1 MKICKLH
8 NFKRQCTARLD
19 DESTGFLS
27 TNGKVYILNNI
38 SYEILLMLEGG
49 NSQEE
54 IINQLCQKYSV
65 SCRGIHES
73 IKETGLTLNLKGGD
87 NMYKKPIMMEVDGW
101 GKHG

>member
-65 SCRGIHES
+65 SS
-73 IKETGLTLNLKGGD
+73 DTVSPDVTLNLKGGD

>member
-1 MKICKLH
+1 MLIDVSGPSLITIGSNCYRIHNLH
-8 NFKRQCTARLD
+8 SRLD

-65 SCRGIHES
+65 SSDTVSPDVE
-73 IKETGLTLNLKGGD
+73 EFMNQLKKLD
-87 NMYKKPIMMEVDGW
+87 LL
-101 GKHG
+101 

>member
-38 SYEILLMLEGG
+38 SYEILLMLE
-49 NSQEE
+49 EE

-65 SCRGIHES
+65 SSDTVSPDVE
-73 IKETGLTLNLKGGD
+73 EFMNQLKKLD
-87 NMYKKPIMMEVDGW
+87 LL
-101 GKHG
+101 

>member
-54 IINQLCQKYSV
+54 IIN
-65 SCRGIHES
+65 
-73 IKETGLTLNLKGGD
+73 
-87 NMYKKPIMMEVDGW
+87 
-101 GKHG
+101 

>member
-49 NSQEE
+49 NSQ
-54 IINQLCQKYSV
+54 LYQKYSV
-65 SCRGIHES
+65 SSDTVSPDVE
-73 IKETGLTLNLKGGD
+73 EFMNQLKKLD
-87 NMYKKPIMMEVDGW
+87 LL
-101 GKHG
+101 

>member
-1 MKICKLH
+1 
-8 NFKRQCTARLD
+8 
-19 DESTGFLS
+19 
-27 TNGKVYILNNI
+27 
-38 SYEILLMLEGG
+38 MLEGG

-65 SCRGIHES
+65 SSDTVSPDVEEFMNQL
-73 IKETGLTLNLKGGD
+73 KETGLTLNLKGGD